1 MRSFGIVL
9 VSLSDYAQATLS
21 SIEMIGGKQEG
32 IVALGLQPDSDI
44 NQFSDDILKSVNNL
58 KENYEDVVVFV
69 DLYGASPY
77 NATMR
82 LLKSGEDFM
91 AYSGF
96 NLALV
101 LECLYSERNSRSE
114 IDEMIKETMLQSLSN
129 LNDLIIK

>member
-1 MRSFGIVL
+1 MRNFGIVL

-21 SIEMIGGKQEG
+21 SIEMIGGTQEG
-32 IVALGLQPDSDI
+32 IIALGLQPKADIAQFSSDI
-44 NQFSDDILKSVNNL
+44 LQAVNDLKD
-58 KENYEDVVVFV
+58 NYEEVVVFV
-69 DLYGASPY
+69 DLYGATPY
-77 NATMR
+77 NVTMR

-101 LECLYSERNSRSE
+101 LECLYSERRGRHE

-129 LNDLIIK
+129 LNDLVIK